1 MKRESFGVFY
11 SKKSHEANGKA
22 QRSLSGTARADCF
35 YVVIYVVIYVVM
47 SEPNFGS
54 PFAGSIDRIMSHG
67 LLT

>member
-22 QRSLSGTARADCF
+22 QRSLYGTARADCF
-35 YVVIYVVIYVVM
+35 YGVTDVVM

-54 PFAGSIDRIMSHG
+54 LFTGSIDRKMSQG